1 MDIEKKLKNVEDN
14 CINLA
19 QKDAD
24 ELKKATEKER
34 DEKIADFIS
43 KYKEELDMKLN
54 KEMANLNKNYNH
66 SIFTLKKEGQIKVEN
81 FKKSKIRELKNK
93 ILDKYNDYKNTE
105 EYKYDLISRIKATMG
120 KAGEGSRFEIMVVEN
135 DYNNY
140 IEMLKN
146 EFVNIDIKQLSNDY
160 IGGCIIFNKDKKMLI
175 DNTIRTV
182 LEEELGKVV
191 I

>member
-1 MDIEKKLKNVEDN
+1 MDLEKKLKNVEDN

>member
-120 KAGEGSRFEIMVVEN
+120 KAGEGSRLEIMVVEN

>member
-66 SIFTLKKEGQIKVEN
+66 SIFNLKKEGQIKVEN

>member
-24 ELKKATEKER
+24 ELKKATEKEH

>member
-43 KYKEELDMKLN
+43 KYKEELEMKLN

-182 LEEELGKVV
+182 LEEELVKVV

>member
-43 KYKEELDMKLN
+43 KYKEELEMKLN

-120 KAGEGSRFEIMVVEN
+120 KAGEGNRFEIMVVEN

>member
-1 MDIEKKLKNVEDN
+1 MHIG
-14 CINLA
+14 
-19 QKDAD
+19 DATR
-24 ELKKATEKER
+24 KVRTS
-34 DEKIADFIS
+34 DFNS
-43 KYKEELDMKLN
+43 
-54 KEMANLNKNYNH
+54 NLNKNYNH

>member
-24 ELKKATEKER
+24 ELKKATEKKKKK
-34 DEKIADFIS
+34 KIADFIS
-43 KYKEELDMKLN
+43 KYKEELEMKLN

>member
-66 SIFTLKKEGQIKVEN
+66 SIFTLKKEGQIKLEN

>member
-14 CINLA
+14 CINLT

>member
-43 KYKEELDMKLN
+43 KYKEELEMKLN

-120 KAGEGSRFEIMVVEN
+120 KAGEGSRIEIMVVEN

>member
-34 DEKIADFIS
+34 AEKIADFIS
-43 KYKEELDMKLN
+43 KYKEELEMKLN

>member
-1 MDIEKKLKNVEDN
+1 MDIENKLKNVEDN

-43 KYKEELDMKLN
+43 KYKEELEMKLN

-105 EYKYDLISRIKATMG
+105 EYKYDLILRIKATMG

-146 EFVNIDIKQLSNDY
+146 DFVNIDIKQLSNDY

>member
-43 KYKEELDMKLN
+43 KYKEELEMKLN

>member
-1 MDIEKKLKNVEDN
+1 
-14 CINLA
+14 
-19 QKDAD
+19 
-24 ELKKATEKER
+24 
-34 DEKIADFIS
+34 
-43 KYKEELDMKLN
+43 
-54 KEMANLNKNYNH
+54 
-66 SIFTLKKEGQIKVEN
+66 
-81 FKKSKIRELKNK
+81 
-93 ILDKYNDYKNTE
+93 
-105 EYKYDLISRIKATMG
+105 
-120 KAGEGSRFEIMVVEN
+120 MVVEN

>member
-43 KYKEELDMKLN
+43 KYKEELEMKLN

-146 EFVNIDIKQLSNDY
+146 EFVNIEIKQLSNDY

>member
-43 KYKEELDMKLN
+43 KYKEELEMKLN

-66 SIFTLKKEGQIKVEN
+66 SIFTLKKRRAD
-81 FKKSKIRELKNK
+81 KSRKL
-93 ILDKYNDYKNTE
+93 
-105 EYKYDLISRIKATMG
+105 
-120 KAGEGSRFEIMVVEN
+120 
-135 DYNNY
+135 
-140 IEMLKN
+140 
-146 EFVNIDIKQLSNDY
+146 
-160 IGGCIIFNKDKKMLI
+160 
-175 DNTIRTV
+175 
-182 LEEELGKVV
+182 
-191 I
+191 